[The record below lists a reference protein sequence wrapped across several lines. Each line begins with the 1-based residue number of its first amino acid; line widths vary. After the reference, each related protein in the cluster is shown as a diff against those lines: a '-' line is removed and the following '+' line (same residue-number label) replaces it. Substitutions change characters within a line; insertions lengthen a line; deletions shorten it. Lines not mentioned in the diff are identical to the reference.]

1 MNISEIFTAI
11 GIGLIATTSPCVF
24 PLYPGYLAYLSANQ
38 EKTSADKNKT
48 PSFLLGFFVLLG
60 VLVMMLVL
68 GFIISLLSLSISRA
82 LSVVIPTVDLILI
95 VLGILLMLNI
105 NPFKQLP
112 QIQIPALAHPYANA
126 FVYGLLYGP
135 IAFPCSGPLVI
146 SIFALSLKSG
156 ALLARMATFLWFGV
170 GFGLPLLLLSFL
182 GSALQRPITIFFA
195 RHARKVNFASG
206 LLILALG
213 FYDLA
218 INWSNITASLAS
230 WL

>member
-1 MNISEIFTAI
+1 MNISEIITAI

-38 EKTSADKNKT
+38 ESQASNKKAT
-48 PSFLLGFFVLLG
+48 PSYLLGFFVLAG

-68 GFIISLLSLSISRA
+68 GFAISLLSLSISRA
-82 LSVVIPTVDLILI
+82 LSVVIPIVDLILI
-95 VLGILLMLNI
+95 MLGILLMLNI

-112 QIQIPALAHPYANA
+112 QIQIPALSHPYANA
-126 FVYGLLYGP
+126 FAYGLLYGP

-170 GFGLPLLLLSFL
+170 GFGLPLLILSFL
-182 GSALQRPITIFFA
+182 GGALAQPITVFFA
-195 RHARKVNFASG
+195 RHSRKVNFVSG
-206 LLILALG
+206 LLILGLG
-213 FYDLA
+213 IYDL
-218 INWSNITASLAS
+218 IVNWSNIAASFA
-230 WL
+230 

>member
-1 MNISEIFTAI
+1 MGISEILAAI

-38 EKTSADKNKT
+38 ESQTTNKKTT
-48 PSFLLGFFVLLG
+48 PSYLLGFFVLLG

-68 GFIISLLSLSISRA
+68 GFFISLLSLSISRT
-82 LSVVIPTVDLILI
+82 LSVVIPVVDLILI

-126 FVYGLLYGP
+126 FAYGLLYGP

-156 ALLARMATFLWFGV
+156 ALWARMATFLWFGV
-170 GFGLPLLLLSFL
+170 GFGLPLLVLSFL
-182 GSALQRPITIFFA
+182 GGALQRPITIFFA
-195 RHARKVNFASG
+195 RHARKVNLVSG
-206 LLILALG
+206 LLILVLG
-213 FYDLA
+213 IYDLVV
-218 INWSNITASLAS
+218 NWSNIVASFA
-230 WL
+230 

>member
-1 MNISEIFTAI
+1 MNISEILTAI

-38 EKTSADKNKT
+38 ETQADSKKKT
-48 PSFLLGFFVLLG
+48 PSYLLGFFVLLG
-60 VLVMMLVL
+60 VLVMMLIL
-68 GFIISLLSLSISRA
+68 GFLISLLSLSISRA
-82 LSVVIPTVDLILI
+82 LSVVIPVVDLILI

-112 QIQIPALAHPYANA
+112 QIQIPALSHPYANA
-126 FVYGLLYGP
+126 FAYGLLYGP

-170 GFGLPLLLLSFL
+170 GFGLPLLVLSFL
-182 GSALQRPITIFFA
+182 GGALQRPITIFFA
-195 RHARKVNFASG
+195 RHARKVNFVSG
-206 LLILALG
+206 LLIFGLG
-213 FYDLA
+213 IYDL
-218 INWSNITASLAS
+218 IVNWANITASFA
-230 WL
+230 